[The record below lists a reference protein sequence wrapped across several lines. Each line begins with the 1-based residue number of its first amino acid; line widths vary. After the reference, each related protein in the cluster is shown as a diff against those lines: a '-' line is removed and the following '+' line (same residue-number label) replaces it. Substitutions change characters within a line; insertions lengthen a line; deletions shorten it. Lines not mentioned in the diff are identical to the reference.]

1 MSERQRYWR
10 DRVVAFMA
18 RYVYPAIPVYDEQME
33 GFGSNR
39 WQVVP
44 VLEEL
49 KKKAKA
55 EGLWNLFLPPS
66 PEHDEDDFHGA
77 GLSNLE
83 YAMCSE
89 EMGKISFGSEVFNCS
104 APDTG
109 NMEVLHRYGSL
120 PQKKQWLRP
129 PGRWSSS
136 ASTAWSNFTNLALRC
151 GRPWSAHAW
160 MSATDASFNGG
171 ASMTWVLVIIVFA
184 GHASETPQVPA
195 AMTSIPGYATNEEL

>member
-1 MSERQRYWR
+1 MDFTMSERQRHWR

-18 RYVYPAIPVYDEQME
+18 KYVYPAIPVYEQQME
-33 GFGSNR
+33 SFGSNR

-44 VLEEL
+44 VLEAL
-49 KKKAKA
+49 KKTAKS

-109 NMEVLHRYGSL
+109 NMEVLHRYGSRG
-120 PQKKQWLRP
+120 QKKHGHAGAALWMRSPGAVDRREKPCRP
-129 PGRWSSS
+129 RIGPNFVPVRRRLSRRTQSKGVSGST
-136 ASTAWSNFTNLALRC
+136 STA
-151 GRPWSAHAW
+151 
-160 MSATDASFNGG
+160 
-171 ASMTWVLVIIVFA
+171 
-184 GHASETPQVPA
+184 
-195 AMTSIPGYATNEEL
+195 